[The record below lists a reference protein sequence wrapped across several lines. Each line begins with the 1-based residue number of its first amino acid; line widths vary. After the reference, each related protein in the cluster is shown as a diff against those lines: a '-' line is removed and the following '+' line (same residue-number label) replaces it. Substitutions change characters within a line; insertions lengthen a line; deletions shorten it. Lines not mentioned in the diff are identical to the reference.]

1 MPVSDLPGWLQGYVF
16 DDTDANAYDSS
27 GQYFIDQAGYSDQT
41 VSRCT
46 LLTGTPAFV
55 DVNSARGLVM
65 DNTCHWELAGPV
77 GFNGSVI
84 VVCGA
89 VSWTPNGTER
99 FAIYKGEGAA
109 TTRAASPRY
118 EITHFSGNFQHKW
131 NGADGNPTVTVTPGG
146 RGIEVLAGSIDQQA
160 RQTKWLRSN
169 GTVTSSSAKADDD
182 RGIRMLGGTD
192 SYTYRLQ
199 VLGNLSGVPGN
210 TTAIGAS
217 NQLVICELH
226 FFSGILTDTPTTAVE
241 TVLAEL
247 EAIYG

>member
-65 DNTCHWELAGPV
+65 DNTCQWELASPV

-84 VVCGA
+84 VVCGGPT
-89 VSWTPNGTER
+89 WTPDGTKLYAVYR
-99 FAIYKGEGAA
+99 GEGAA
-109 TTRAASPRY
+109 TSRAASGGLQ
-118 EITHFSGNFQHKW
+118 IWFFSGNLQFKLSA
-131 NGADGNPTVTVTPGG
+131 ADGVPLATFTASGT
-146 RGIEVLAGSIDQQA
+146 GIQVLAGSIDQQSRRA
-160 RQTKWLRSN
+160 KWLQSN

-182 RGIRMLGGTD
+182 RGLRNLGGTD
-192 SYTYRLQ
+192 SYIYRLQ
-199 VLGNLSGVPGN
+199 TLGNLAGTPTNTAAISGGN
-210 TTAIGAS
+210 
-217 NQLVICELH
+217 QFVICELH

>member
-65 DNTCHWELAGPV
+65 DNTCQWELASPV

-84 VVCGA
+84 VVCGGQLR
-89 VSWTPNGTER
+89 WTPDGTELY
-99 FAIYKGEGAA
+99 AMYKGEGAA
-109 TTRAASPRY
+109 TSRAAVRATNPESAP
-118 EITHFSGNFQHKW
+118 ICNLSGSA
-131 NGADGNPTVTVTPGG
+131 ADANPGVTVTPGG

-160 RQTKWLRSN
+160 RQTKWLQSN

-182 RGIRMLGGTD
+182 RGIRMLGVH
-192 SYTYRLQ
+192 RL
-199 VLGNLSGVPGN
+199 VHLSIANAWQLAGHTHKHGPHRC
-210 TTAIGAS
+210 S
-217 NQLVICELH
+217 NQFVICELH